1 MRIMKNQ
8 GNQDFKRVLAI
19 ALGLLGIVTG
29 SQWAEAQQF
38 STGVNL
44 NVVRQPG
51 YAYFN
56 PAQRQYLLAIQQ
68 RQHALSNY
76 GTAMNLQAARL
87 NAYHKQIESARR
99 AQLAQMQAQLHMQNA
114 MRLRAMQQQQAYWN
128 YVNGRR

>member
-1 MRIMKNQ
+1 MKKQ
-8 GNQDFKRVLAI
+8 GKQGVRRVLAVVLG
-19 ALGLLGIVTG
+19 ALGVMAGE
-29 SQWAEAQQF
+29 QRAEAQQF

-56 PAQRQYLLAIQQ
+56 QAQQQYLMALRQRQN
-68 RQHALSNY
+68 ALSNY

-87 NAYHKQIESARR
+87 NAYRQQLESARR

-114 MRLRAMQQQQAYWN
+114 MRLRAMQQQQAYLRM
-128 YVNGRR
+128 VNGRR

>member
-1 MRIMKNQ
+1 M
-8 GNQDFKRVLAI
+8 LAI

-29 SQWAEAQQF
+29 SQRAEAQQF

>member
-1 MRIMKNQ
+1 MKNQ
-8 GNQDFKRVLAI
+8 GNQEFKRVLAI
-19 ALGLLGIVTG
+19 ALGVLGIVTS
-29 SQWAEAQQF
+29 SQRAEAQQF

>member
-1 MRIMKNQ
+1 MKNQ

-29 SQWAEAQQF
+29 SQRAEAQQF

>member
-1 MRIMKNQ
+1 MKNQ